1 MKDINDLRTI
11 LTEELLKLREGRAT
25 AKDVN
30 AIANVASKI
39 LHSVKLELDYCKM
52 TRQTPSIA
60 FISVNAPAPA
70 PQLQAAA

>member
-1 MKDINDLRTI
+1 MKTVNDLRNI
-11 LTEELLKLREGRAT
+11 LAEELVKLREGKAT

-52 TRQTPSIA
+52 TRQTPNIA
-60 FISVNAPAPA
+60 FITANQTPAIVSN
-70 PQLQAAA
+70 QQG